1 MNNWDKASVS
11 HDESMVRELRDD
23 PALAVE
29 YLQAAMEDEEEP
41 AVLLLALRHV
51 AEAYGMPRVAE
62 QAGIQ
67 RESLYRALSPKGN
80 PTLRTLSAVLKAVGL
95 RLTVIP
101 DGHSRSRHPGYPT
114 EAVVCTTVSDWT

>member
-1 MNNWDKASVS
+1 MKHEDKASVS
-11 HDESMVRELRDD
+11 HMDALVQELRDD
-23 PALAVE
+23 PELAKE

-62 QAGIQ
+62 MAGIH

-80 PTLRTLSAVLKAVGL
+80 PTLRTLMAVLKAVGL

-101 DGHSRSRHPGYPT
+101 DHHSLSQAPALADSGR
-114 EAVVCTTVSDWT
+114 

>member
-1 MNNWDKASVS
+1 MKNWARASVS
-11 HDESMVRELRDD
+11 HDDAMVQELRND
-23 PALAVE
+23 PELAAA

-51 AEAYGMPRVAE
+51 ADAYGMPKVAE
-62 QAGIQ
+62 LAGIQ

-80 PTLRTLSAVLKAVGL
+80 PTLRTLTAVLKAVGL

-101 DGHSRSRHPGYPT
+101 DHPDLSRSCLS
-114 EAVVCTTVSDWT
+114 EAVVCTTVS